1 MHVYGDKSQDTHQ
14 QMLVAQA
21 DKLCLR
27 SYTAFWLWVLLS
39 LNSRQFFCQFQSTA
53 ELPEGLILNLDVFT
67 IKCIITAL
75 LFLN

>member
-1 MHVYGDKSQDTHQ
+1 MMSEIIY
-14 QMLVAQA
+14 
-21 DKLCLR
+21 C
-27 SYTAFWLWVLLS
+27 VLAMISLS

-53 ELPEGLILNLDVFT
+53 ELPEGLMLSLDVFT